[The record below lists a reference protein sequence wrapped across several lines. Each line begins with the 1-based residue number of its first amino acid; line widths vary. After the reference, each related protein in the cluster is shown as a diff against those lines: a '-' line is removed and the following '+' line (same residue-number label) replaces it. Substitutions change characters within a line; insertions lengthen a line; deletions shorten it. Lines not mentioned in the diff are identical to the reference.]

1 MVVNVSNFLEHWAKN
16 LSNALYIPNPGN
28 AGDAAIATATIRLYA
43 VLCGNASRHVG
54 MAGANGLAGRCLSLD
69 MRR

>member
-1 MVVNVSNFLEHWAKN
+1 MRVRLTAELDPKAKKGRPD
-16 LSNALYIPNPGN
+16 LKTG
-28 AGDAAIATATIRLYA
+28 TTRLYA

>member
-1 MVVNVSNFLEHWAKN
+1 MHSSVLKKAVSCPILKLMDEDTYNVMLDSDI
-16 LSNALYIPNPGN
+16 Y
-28 AGDAAIATATIRLYA
+28 RLYA